1 MRGVPWFGGRA
12 PVLSWRRIG
21 FATVAL
27 AVLALGGCRK
37 AEEAGSGGGKA
48 SIDVLCG
55 SSFVAPMEQ
64 LCSEFTKETGIETAM
79 STAGSEDFLPQVK
92 AASVGDI
99 LVTHDP
105 FLDLVREAGKLADH
119 VEVGYV
125 APVLAVQK
133 GNPKG
138 LKSLE
143 DLAKPGI
150 KVALSN
156 PEYSTCGEMVFKLLE
171 KKGIKDGVLANVGNR
186 LTKGHSQ
193 LGNLLK
199 TKTVDAVV
207 MWNGVAHTFGEAV
220 DIVPVPYEYD
230 TEIQLHVMSL
240 NYSKHPEETKR
251 FIAFLRKRGAE
262 TFAEHGYVK

>member
-1 MRGVPWFGGRA
+1 MRNAR
-12 PVLSWRRIG
+12 VLSGRIS
-21 FATVAL
+21 VLAL
-27 AVLALGGCRK
+27 RGIGLAAAGLAAMALGGCKK
-37 AEEAGSGGGKA
+37 AGEAGGGEKPG
-48 SIDVLCG
+48 IEVLCG
-55 SSFVAPMEQ
+55 SSFVTPMQQ
-64 LCSEFTKETGIETAM
+64 LCDEFTKETGIKTAM
-79 STAGSEDFLPQVK
+79 TTAGSEDFLPQVK

-105 FLDLVREAGKLADH
+105 YLDYVREAGKLADH

-133 GNPKG
+133 GNPKH
-138 LKSLE
+138 LKSIE
-143 DLAKPGI
+143 DLARPGI

-171 KKGIKDGVLANVGNR
+171 KKGIKDKVLANVGNR

-199 TKTVDAVV
+199 TKTVDAVI
-207 MWNGVAHTFGEAV
+207 MWNGVAHTFGDAV

-230 TEIQLHVMSL
+230 HEIQLHVMSL
-240 NYSKHPEETKR
+240 NYSKHPQETRR
-251 FIAFLRKRGAE
+251 FIEFIRKHGAKV
-262 TFAEHGYVK
+262 FAENGYVK